1 MEGRQPRGQP
11 EICAVVQA
19 GAQGGGMTD
28 FLPAA
33 EPQNVEAEQALLGSI
48 LIAPELFREANAC
61 LANSSDFYVHANG
74 HIWSAFQS
82 LDKQEKPINSLTVMD
97 ELDKSGSNG
106 DIKGSELAAL
116 MCNIPTPQHAVAYA
130 TMVAEQATRR
140 RLLAYCSDVA
150 RMANDERLG
159 LLDALSK
166 AQKSLNE
173 IPVRHSGTTTLTDQ
187 LSALYDQ
194 VEERRKNPK
203 EIWGI
208 PIGIPKIDRETGGQ
222 QRGEL
227 TILAGQP
234 KIGKSMFAGQIAY
247 YGAHQGFNCG
257 IYSLEMRNEQ
267 ILRRQIATLSGLST
281 QNMRSG
287 FISDG
292 DWAAFVRH
300 SSELSKLP
308 LFICDDSSLTL
319 EQIRADIYRRSK
331 ERRVDLVVV
340 DYIGLIND
348 PEKDD
353 NVRENNLTK
362 GLKRI
367 AMQEDVSI
375 LAIHS
380 MNKEGLDKIV
390 PKLSSVSGPVKNVYN
405 ADNIVFFLNHFPAK
419 GAEPNPNM
427 RTLFF
432 AAMRDAPGLS
442 YVNLNRILGRP
453 GFEPEP
459 DFPIPDNEPP
469 NWSDT

>member
-1 MEGRQPRGQP
+1 
-11 EICAVVQA
+11 
-19 GAQGGGMTD
+19 MTD
-28 FLPAA
+28 FLAPA
-33 EPQNVEAEQALLGSI
+33 EPQNVEAETALVGSI
-48 LIAPELFREANAC
+48 LHAPELFREC
-61 LANSSDFYVHANG
+61 SSILSNSDDFYLISNR
-74 HIWSAFQS
+74 HIWRAFQ
-82 LDKQEKPINSLTVMD
+82 
-97 ELDKSGSNG
+97 ELDKTEQPIDVMTVVDQLDKSKSNG
-106 DIKGSELAAL
+106 SVQPSDLVAA
-116 MCNIPTPQHAVAYA
+116 MQQAVNPSNATVYA
-130 TMVAEQATRR
+130 GMVAECAGRL
-140 RLLAYCSDVA
+140 RLLSHASDVA
-150 RMANDERLG
+150 RMAYDTSLP
-159 LLDALSK
+159 LLDALGK
-166 AQKSLNE
+166 AQKSLAE

-194 VEERRKNPK
+194 VETRRKNPK

-234 KIGKSMFAGQIAY
+234 KIGKSMFAGQVAY
-247 YGAHQGFNCG
+247 YGASQGFNCG

-267 ILRRQIATLSGLST
+267 ILRRQIATLSGVST
-281 QNMRSG
+281 QSMRSG
-287 FISDG
+287 FLGDD
-292 DWAAFVRH
+292 DWAAFIRH
-300 SSELSKLP
+300 SSDLSRLP
-308 LFICDDSSLTL
+308 LFLVDDSSLTL

>member
-1 MEGRQPRGQP
+1 
-11 EICAVVQA
+11 
-19 GAQGGGMTD
+19 MTD
-28 FLPAA
+28 FLAPS
-33 EPQNVEAEQALLGSI
+33 EPQNTDAELALIGAVLV
-48 LIAPELFREANAC
+48 APELFRESNAI
-61 LANSSDFYVHANG
+61 LSNSDDFYLISNR
-74 HIWSAFQS
+74 HIWRAFQ
-82 LDKQEKPINSLTVMD
+82 
-97 ELDKSGSNG
+97 ELDKTEQPIDVMTVVDQLDKSKSNG
-106 DIKGSELAAL
+106 SVQPSDLVAA
-116 MCNIPTPQHAVAYA
+116 MQQAVNPRNATVYA
-130 TMVAEQATRR
+130 GMVAECAGRR
-140 RLLAYCSDVA
+140 RLLSHASDVA
-150 RMANDERLG
+150 RMAYDTSLP
-159 LLDALSK
+159 LLDALGK
-166 AQKSLNE
+166 AQKSLTE
-173 IPVRHSGTTTLTDQ
+173 IPVRHSGTATLTDQ
-187 LSALYDQ
+187 LSWLYDQ

-247 YGAHQGFNCG
+247 YGASKGFNCG

-432 AAMRDAPGLS
+432 AAMRDSPGLS